1 MDRVSLGISRTPLAG
16 ALNTLARYFW
26 LHSDLVRGGE
36 GRGGV
41 LLSQLT
47 VVVEETQKVS
57 IMIGVCHRDG

>member
-1 MDRVSLGISRTPLAG
+1 MDRVSLGISRTPLAR
-16 ALNTLARYFW
+16 ALNTLARDFSP
-26 LHSDLVRGGE
+26 HSDLVRGGE